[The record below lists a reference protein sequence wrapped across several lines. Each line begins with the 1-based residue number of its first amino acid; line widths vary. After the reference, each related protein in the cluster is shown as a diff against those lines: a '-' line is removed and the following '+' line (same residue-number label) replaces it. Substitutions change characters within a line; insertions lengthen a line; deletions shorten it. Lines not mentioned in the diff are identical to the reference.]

1 MATTASGIESLR
13 TTAVTLEGQVDRF
26 RLQSNNVKM
35 GRSGSAPAVQHHHA
49 AQAA

>member
-13 TTAVTLEGQVDRF
+13 TTAVTLEEQVDRF
-26 RLQSNNVKM
+26 RLQSNTVKM
-35 GRSGSAPAVQHHHA
+35 ARPGSVLEAQPNHA